1 MQHTH
6 TYMYTMYGHT
16 TIVCVHLQPGGCVDE
31 HEDTDEDDHNVAD
44 CPSPTLHLLQIK
56 DIHQH
61 AGYHH
66 KKSHQHTP
74 TYQKDLASQLQGE
87 TEKLFSKILTLDHQK
102 SSLKY
107 VIDVICTLFRIVRC
121 ACTVR
126 EVSKEVIS
134 RLL

>member
-1 MQHTH
+1 MHVQKHTH
-6 TYMYTMYGHT
+6 ACSIHTHMYTMYGHT

-102 SSLKY
+102 SSLMMLY
-107 VIDVICTLFRIVRC
+107 AHFF
-121 ACTVR
+121 A
-126 EVSKEVIS
+126 
-134 RLL
+134 